1 MKQKFKYGRF
11 SYDYYLEFSDRKTLG
26 MVVRPDLRI
35 IVKVPIGAGLDE
47 IEAFMKRKWKWLDK
61 HLQELGRYYKKQ
73 YEREYVS
80 GETFRY
86 LGRQYL
92 LQVERSDIDFVKIGR
107 NKLMVHT
114 TRELE
119 NNNHTKELV
128 EGWFERRRQIVFK
141 KEFLKALKLFDYE
154 RMPQLRARVMTRRW
168 GSYTN
173 DKKISLNPKLI
184 EAPTE
189 AIYYVAIHELCHVTN
204 KKHDE
209 LFYKELEKRMPNWRR
224 VKEHLEVNFG

>member
-61 HLQELGRYYKKQ
+61 HLQELGRYHKKQ
-73 YEREYVS
+73 YAREYVS

-92 LQVERSDIDFVKIGR
+92 LQIERSDIDFVKLER
-107 NKLMVHT
+107 NRLMIFT
-114 TRELE
+114 THELDRS
-119 NNNHTKELV
+119 HTKELV
-128 EGWFERRRQIVFK
+128 ESWFERRRQAVFK
-141 KEFLKALKLFDYE
+141 KEYLKALKLFNYE
-154 RMPQLRARVMTRRW
+154 KMPQLHTRTMARRW

-189 AIYYVAIHELCHVTN
+189 AIYYVAIHELCHVDN

-209 LFYKELEKRMPNWRR
+209 SFYKEIEKRMPNWRR
-224 VKEHLEVNFG
+224 VKEHLEVNYG